1 MINVYHTRIE
11 LLGWIYKILFK
22 ITFKTLSN
30 WLFGSKFSPK
40 KILEQSVFKLEF
52 FKHLS
57 VMSEFFSV

>member
-1 MINVYHTRIE
+1 M
-11 LLGWIYKILFK
+11 
-22 ITFKTLSN
+22 LSN

-40 KILEQSVFKLEF
+40 KILEKSVFKLEF